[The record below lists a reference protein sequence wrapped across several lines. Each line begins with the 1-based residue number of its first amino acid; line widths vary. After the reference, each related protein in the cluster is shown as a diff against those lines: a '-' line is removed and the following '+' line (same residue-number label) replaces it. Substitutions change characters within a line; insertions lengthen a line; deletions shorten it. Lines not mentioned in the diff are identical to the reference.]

1 MNGAITFTIWKM
13 YWTLLQVAVSKLTM
27 QIAISRILIFSLT
40 LTVAIQDEEKKL
52 TQLFIF
58 TLLCGASKGF
68 MKALKAYIKSFE
80 ALQRSVKIQT
90 YVIFCFHTISEIYGT
105 GRVNWKLKSLMK
117 EFQEKSEK
125 NKVPIKSS

>member
-1 MNGAITFTIWKM
+1 
-13 YWTLLQVAVSKLTM
+13 
-27 QIAISRILIFSLT
+27 
-40 LTVAIQDEEKKL
+40 
-52 TQLFIF
+52 
-58 TLLCGASKGF
+58 

-90 YVIFCFHTISEIYGT
+90 YVIFCFNTISEIYGT